1 MKLNNK
7 GWGLAEMIF
16 ICCGILFCL
25 MIIIYYVNRLEYGM
39 NKDNNTNENN
49 NSEIIEEQDP
59 IISEGN
65 KYSDYFVKCQ
75 DAAIDYAMS
84 LNIEEEIK
92 TLSLPLTTLIEN
104 DFVEELEDCTGD
116 ILVNK
121 ENDVYTASASIT
133 CSNYEE

>member
-16 ICCGILFCL
+16 ICCGILVCL
-25 MIIIYYVNRLEYGM
+25 MIIVYYVDMMRYGM
-39 NKDNNTNENN
+39 EKEVPDNNV
-49 NSEIIEEQDP
+49 SEPIEEPDP
-59 IISEGN
+59 VIPDDN
-65 KYSDYFVKCQ
+65 KYNDYFVKCQ
-75 DAAIDYAMS
+75 NAAIDYAMS

-104 DFVEELEDCTGD
+104 NYVEELEDCTGN

-121 ENDVYTASASIT
+121 ENDTYTASSNIT